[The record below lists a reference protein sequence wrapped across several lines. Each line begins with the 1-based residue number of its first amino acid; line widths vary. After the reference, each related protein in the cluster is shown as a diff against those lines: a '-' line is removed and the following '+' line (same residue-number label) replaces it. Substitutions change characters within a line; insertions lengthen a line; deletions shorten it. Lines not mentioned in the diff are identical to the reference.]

1 MKVEEL
7 PQEGFAECPRYIT
20 LMRFAFLTGLSDR
33 PDLLYA
39 WIESGDL
46 PMRTF
51 GTQRLVDMQKLQ
63 KRIEEA
69 KKGPIQPGESALSE
83 RPAAGETPQRLSM
96 KVSYSRSSSA
106 VVRRYSPTST
116 QTSSDRVKP

>member
-69 KKGPIQPGESALSE
+69 KKGRCQAIVEISLMIGSLYV
-83 RPAAGETPQRLSM
+83 T
-96 KVSYSRSSSA
+96 
-106 VVRRYSPTST
+106 
-116 QTSSDRVKP
+116 RV

>member
-1 MKVEEL
+1 
-7 PQEGFAECPRYIT
+7 
-20 LMRFAFLTGLSDR
+20 MRFAFLTGLSDR

-69 KKGPIQPGESALSE
+69 KKCRCQVFRANQEGL
-83 RPAAGETPQRLSM
+83 ET
-96 KVSYSRSSSA
+96 VYGT
-106 VVRRYSPTST
+106 VG
-116 QTSSDRVKP
+116 

>member
-39 WIESGDL
+39 WIEAATCRCEPSV
-46 PMRTF
+46 RNAWWIC
-51 GTQRLVDMQKLQ
+51 RSCKNASRKQ
-63 KRIEEA
+63 KRGRFNRVNRPFL
-69 KKGPIQPGESALSE
+69 KD
-83 RPAAGETPQRLSM
+83 PAAGEPLS
-96 KVSYSRSSSA
+96 
-106 VVRRYSPTST
+106 
-116 QTSSDRVKP
+116 D

>member
-69 KKGPIQPGESALSE
+69 KKFRCQAFCENSLM
-83 RPAAGETPQRLSM
+83 AGSL
-96 KVSYSRSSSA
+96 YGA
-106 VVRRYSPTST
+106 
-116 QTSSDRVKP
+116 RV

>member
-69 KKGPIQPGESALSE
+69 KKPPRRRSFCREGALSAS
-83 RPAAGETPQRLSM
+83 RQRYAGP
-96 KVSYSRSSSA
+96 
-106 VVRRYSPTST
+106 
-116 QTSSDRVKP
+116 

>member
-69 KKGPIQPGESALSE
+69 KNCSCQAPRVNPTGL
-83 RPAAGETPQRLSM
+83 ETL
-96 KVSYSRSSSA
+96 YG
-106 VVRRYSPTST
+106 T
-116 QTSSDRVKP
+116 QG

>member
-69 KKGPIQPGESALSE
+69 KNGRCQAFLKTARWREVYMGRGFSSTLG
-83 RPAAGETPQRLSM
+83 RFVGLRLNGLG
-96 KVSYSRSSSA
+96 A
-106 VVRRYSPTST
+106 T
-116 QTSSDRVKP
+116 

>member
-69 KKGPIQPGESALSE
+69 KSAGVKSFAQITQGLKPYMGQYVSSFRARFAE
-83 RPAAGETPQRLSM
+83 PRL
-96 KVSYSRSSSA
+96 
-106 VVRRYSPTST
+106 RRLGAT
-116 QTSSDRVKP
+116 

>member
-1 MKVEEL
+1 M
-7 PQEGFAECPRYIT
+7 PRYIT

-63 KRIEEA
+63 NASRKQRSRFNRVNRPFL
-69 KKGPIQPGESALSE
+69 KD
-83 RPAAGETPQRLSM
+83 PAAGETPQRLSM

>member
-1 MKVEEL
+1 MKVEEP

-69 KKGPIQPGESALSE
+69 KKCRCQVLRAKHVRL
-83 RPAAGETPQRLSM
+83 ETIYGT
-96 KVSYSRSSSA
+96 VG
-106 VVRRYSPTST
+106 
-116 QTSSDRVKP
+116 

>member
-69 KKGPIQPGESALSE
+69 KKFRRQVLRANH
-83 RPAAGETPQRLSM
+83 AGLET
-96 KVSYSRSSSA
+96 VYGT
-106 VVRRYSPTST
+106 VG
-116 QTSSDRVKP
+116 

>member
-69 KKGPIQPGESALSE
+69 KKGAD
-83 RPAAGETPQRLSM
+83 
-96 KVSYSRSSSA
+96 
-106 VVRRYSPTST
+106 ST
-116 QTSSDRVKP
+116 GCIGPF

>member
-69 KKGPIQPGESALSE
+69 KKCRCQVFRANH
-83 RPAAGETPQRLSM
+83 AGLET
-96 KVSYSRSSSA
+96 VYGT
-106 VVRRYSPTST
+106 VG
-116 QTSSDRVKP
+116 

>member
-1 MKVEEL
+1 M
-7 PQEGFAECPRYIT
+7 PRYIT

-39 WIESGDL
+39 WIERRPADANLRYATPG
-46 PMRTF
+46 
-51 GTQRLVDMQKLQ
+51 GYAEAA

-69 KKGPIQPGESALSE
+69 KRGRFNRVNRPFLNPGAD
-83 RPAAGETPQRLSM
+83 ETPQRLSM

>member
-69 KKGPIQPGESALSE
+69 KKFACQAFRANHVRL
-83 RPAAGETPQRLSM
+83 ETI
-96 KVSYSRSSSA
+96 YGA
-106 VVRRYSPTST
+106 IG
-116 QTSSDRVKP
+116 

>member
-69 KKGPIQPGESALSE
+69 KKFLCQALCVNHAGLES
-83 RPAAGETPQRLSM
+83 
-96 KVSYSRSSSA
+96 SYRA
-106 VVRRYSPTST
+106 VG
-116 QTSSDRVKP
+116 

>member
-69 KKGPIQPGESALSE
+69 KKFRCQVLRANH
-83 RPAAGETPQRLSM
+83 AGLEP
-96 KVSYSRSSSA
+96 VYGA
-106 VVRRYSPTST
+106 VG
-116 QTSSDRVKP
+116 

>member
-69 KKGPIQPGESALSE
+69 KKCRRQVFRANHARLETVCGT
-83 RPAAGETPQRLSM
+83 AG
-96 KVSYSRSSSA
+96 
-106 VVRRYSPTST
+106 
-116 QTSSDRVKP
+116 

>member
-51 GTQRLVDMQKLQ
+51 GT
-63 KRIEEA
+63 
-69 KKGPIQPGESALSE
+69 
-83 RPAAGETPQRLSM
+83 
-96 KVSYSRSSSA
+96 
-106 VVRRYSPTST
+106 
-116 QTSSDRVKP
+116 

>member
-7 PQEGFAECPRYIT
+7 PKRVQPSAPVIDPDVFR
-20 LMRFAFLTGLSDR
+20 AFLTGLSDR

-63 KRIEEA
+63 KRIEEGG
-69 KKGPIQPGESALSE
+69 KGPD
-83 RPAAGETPQRLSM
+83 
-96 KVSYSRSSSA
+96 
-106 VVRRYSPTST
+106 ST
-116 QTSSDRVKP
+116 G

>member
-69 KKGPIQPGESALSE
+69 KKPRPGPRSWRGSARLSE
-83 RPAAGETPQRLSM
+83 RTPRPSWPAAWPG
-96 KVSYSRSSSA
+96 
-106 VVRRYSPTST
+106 
-116 QTSSDRVKP
+116 

>member
-1 MKVEEL
+1 M
-7 PQEGFAECPRYIT
+7 PRYIT

-69 KKGPIQPGESALSE
+69 KRGRFNRVNRPFLKTLPLAKPLS
-83 RPAAGETPQRLSM
+83 
-96 KVSYSRSSSA
+96 
-106 VVRRYSPTST
+106 
-116 QTSSDRVKP
+116 D

>member
-1 MKVEEL
+1 M
-7 PQEGFAECPRYIT
+7 PRYIT

-63 KRIEEA
+63 NASRKQ
-69 KKGPIQPGESALSE
+69 KGRFNRVNRPFLKDPGAD
-83 RPAAGETPQRLSM
+83 ETPQRLSM

>member
-69 KKGPIQPGESALSE
+69 KKCRRQVFRANQEGL
-83 RPAAGETPQRLSM
+83 ET
-96 KVSYSRSSSA
+96 VYGT
-106 VVRRYSPTST
+106 VG
-116 QTSSDRVKP
+116 

>member
-69 KKGPIQPGESALSE
+69 KKGPRPRPFFLSGATPLRTPRGLPRRRRQAPSAPG
-83 RPAAGETPQRLSM
+83 
-96 KVSYSRSSSA
+96 
-106 VVRRYSPTST
+106 
-116 QTSSDRVKP
+116 

>member
-69 KKGPIQPGESALSE
+69 KKCRRQAL
-83 RPAAGETPQRLSM
+83 RAKHGRLET
-96 KVSYSRSSSA
+96 SYGT
-106 VVRRYSPTST
+106 VG
-116 QTSSDRVKP
+116 

>member
-7 PQEGFAECPRYIT
+7 PKRVSPSAPLYN

-63 KRIEEA
+63 NASRKQ
-69 KKGPIQPGESALSE
+69 KGRFNRVNRPFLKD
-83 RPAAGETPQRLSM
+83 PAAGETPQRLSM

>member
-69 KKGPIQPGESALSE
+69 KKFWCQVSRKNHARL
-83 RPAAGETPQRLSM
+83 ETAYGT
-96 KVSYSRSSSA
+96 VG
-106 VVRRYSPTST
+106 
-116 QTSSDRVKP
+116 

>member
-69 KKGPIQPGESALSE
+69 KKCLCQVPRVGELEVESLYGA
-83 RPAAGETPQRLSM
+83 RT
-96 KVSYSRSSSA
+96 
-106 VVRRYSPTST
+106 
-116 QTSSDRVKP
+116 